1 VRSFFLIILGVIF
14 LANFVSWFALDSILN
29 LLIAPK
35 VLHRLWGGF
44 ILFQVAGMA
53 AVIGGR
59 LLGHQPGTGMGR
71 PLLSLFMI
79 WNMLLALPTALLSM
93 IWAGTLWMMGSANG
107 DSDPESPWR
116 TVGLIAALL
125 PIAIALIATAIAL
138 WQLNRFRVR
147 RLKLTIPHLPETLK
161 GFTIAH
167 LSDFHI
173 GKLTRGKVLDEIVAT
188 TNRLDVDLILVTG
201 DSINMALEDLP
212 KAFELFR
219 AMKSRHGLFVCEG
232 NHDLIENHL
241 GFESAVES
249 SGLPFLLNQSA
260 MISVNGQAVQIIGLR
275 WGEGM
280 GRSHESISSLW
291 DDALQRLLA
300 MRSPGDFTILL
311 AHHPAAFDAAAAA
324 GIPLTL
330 AGHTHGGQLMLT
342 PTIGFGPWLYRYW
355 SGLYQKGESQ
365 LVVSNGTGNWFPL
378 RINAPAE
385 IIHLT
390 LA

>member
-1 VRSFFLIILGVIF
+1 VRSFFLVILGVIF
-14 LANFVSWFALDSILN
+14 FSNFVCLMQLEWILFRMAASPSVRWS
-29 LLIAPK
+29 LA
-35 VLHRLWGGF
+35 GF
-44 ILFQVAGMA
+44 ILFQAAGMA
-53 AVIGGR
+53 VIIGAR
-59 LLGHQPGTGMGR
+59 FLGYQPGTGIGR

-79 WNMLLALPTALLSM
+79 WNMLLALPTAVVST
-93 IWAGTLWMMGSANG
+93 IWVGFLFGGGPVAWHA
-107 DSDPESPWR
+107 DYDSPWR
-116 TVGLIAALL
+116 TACLLAVFLPFAL
-125 PIAIALIATAIAL
+125 ALFATAIAL

-147 RLKLTIPHLPETLK
+147 RLKLTIPHLPEALK

-173 GKLTRGKVLDEIVAT
+173 GKLTRGRVLDEIVAT

-201 DSINMALEDLP
+201 DSINMSLEDLP
-212 KAFELFR
+212 KAFELLR
-219 AMKSRHGLFVCEG
+219 AIKSRHGLFVCEG
-232 NHDLIENHL
+232 NHDLIEDRR
-241 GFESAVES
+241 GFESAVEC
-249 SGLPFLLNQSA
+249 SGLPFLLNKSA
-260 MISVNGQAVQIIGLR
+260 TISVNGQTVRILGLR
-275 WGEGM
+275 WGDGM
-280 GRSHESISSLW
+280 DRAHETVGSKT

-300 MRSPGDFTILL
+300 ERAPDDFTILL

-342 PTIGFGPWLYRYW
+342 PTIGFGPWFYRYW
-355 SGLYQKGESQ
+355 SGLYQKGASQ